1 MERGTGPSTPS
12 SAAPSRRYDGSR
24 RQADA
29 RARRRRVVDAAT
41 ELFLDHGFGE
51 TSIQRIAEEA
61 GVSVQ
66 TVYAVFGSKAGI
78 LHAAIDVAV
87 GGDDEDVLVRER
99 PENAWVIEER
109 DPRRWVREMAGFVRR
124 SHERSAAIIHLLE
137 SVAGADE
144 TLAELVDALVAARRE
159 DAGFAVANGPLDPPS
174 VGLTEAE
181 AADLIG
187 LWASVAGWIELVQ
200 RSGWTPDRY
209 EDWLGDLFERQ
220 LVGPRP
226 AEGGPPGDGT

>member
-1 MERGTGPSTPS
+1 MEQPDEMSSTSP
-12 SAAPSRRYDGSR
+12 RRYDASR

-29 RARRRRVVDAAT
+29 RARRRRVIDAAT
-41 ELFLDHGFGE
+41 ELFAEHGFGD
-51 TSIQRIAEEA
+51 TSIQRIADEA

-87 GGDDEDVLVRER
+87 GGDDDDVLVRER
-99 PENAWVIEER
+99 PENAWVTEER
-109 DPRRWVREMAGFVRR
+109 DARAWVRRMATFVRR

-144 TLAELVDALVAARRE
+144 TLAELVDTLVAARRD
-159 DAGFAVANGPLDPPS
+159 DAGFAVANGPLDPAS
-174 VGLTEAE
+174 VGLTPEEAG
-181 AADLIG
+181 DLLG
-187 LWASVAGWIELVQ
+187 LWAGVAGWVELVG

-209 EDWLGDLFERQ
+209 EAWLGDLFERE
-220 LVGPRP
+220 LVGP
-226 AEGGPPGDGT
+226 PPS

>member
-1 MERGTGPSTPS
+1 MEQGPEASSPS
-12 SAAPSRRYDGSR
+12 SRRYDGSR

-29 RARRRRVVDAAT
+29 RARRRRVIDAAT
-41 ELFLDHGFGE
+41 ALFLDQGFGD

-87 GGDDEDVLVRER
+87 GGDDEEVLVRER
-99 PENAWVIEER
+99 PENAWVVEER
-109 DPRRWVREMAGFVRR
+109 DPRAWVHRMARFVRR

-144 TLAELVDALVAARRE
+144 TLAELVETLVTARRE
-159 DAGFAVANGPLDPPS
+159 DAGFAVVNGPLDPAA
-174 VGLTEAE
+174 VGLTADE

-187 LWASVAGWIELVQ
+187 MWASVAGWIELVG

-209 EDWLGDLFERQ
+209 EEWLGALFERE
-220 LVGPRP
+220 LVGP
-226 AEGGPPGDGT
+226 PPT